1 MKSFK
6 QFIVESMDEEYEEGE
21 EEGKK
26 KKKEIEEVEEEE
38 APEQPESP
46 GFIDTALDVG
56 QGLLAV
62 GGVADPTPAMDGINT
77 GISLVRGLFAG
88 DPAKKKEHY
97 TNAALHGISMVPYA
111 GDAAKAG
118 IYGPKMA
125 KIMASPT
132 VAKIMSSKGLIQVA
146 DTAKGM
152 ARGRLSRGIAEY

>member
-21 EEGKK
+21 EEKK
-26 KKKEIEEVEEEE
+26 KKKNSEQVEE
-38 APEQPESP
+38 PEQPESP

-62 GGVADPTPAMDGINT
+62 GGVADPTPVMDGINT

-88 DPAKKKEHY
+88 DPQKKKEHY
-97 TNAALHGISMVPYA
+97 RNAALHGIGMIPYA

-132 VAKIMSSKGLIQVA
+132 VARIMSSKGLIQVTDA
-146 DTAKGM
+146 ARGM
-152 ARGRLSRGIAEY
+152 ARGRLSQGIAEY

>member
-21 EEGKK
+21 EEKK
-26 KKKEIEEVEEEE
+26 KKKNSEEVEE
-38 APEQPESP
+38 PEQPESP

-62 GGVADPTPAMDGINT
+62 GGVADPTPVMDGINT

-88 DPAKKKEHY
+88 DPQKKKEHY
-97 TNAALHGISMVPYA
+97 RNAALHGISMIPYA

-132 VAKIMSSKGLIQVA
+132 VARIMGAKGLIKVTDA
-146 DTAKGM
+146 ARGM
-152 ARGRLSRGIAEY
+152 ARGRLSRGISEY